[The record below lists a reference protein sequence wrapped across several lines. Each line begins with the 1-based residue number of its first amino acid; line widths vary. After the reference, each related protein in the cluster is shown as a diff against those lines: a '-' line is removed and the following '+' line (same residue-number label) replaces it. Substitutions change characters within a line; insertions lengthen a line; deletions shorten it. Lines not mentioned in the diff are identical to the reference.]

1 MVSCGKELKKPT
13 PFIEQQLMKDIM
25 YDFSLVSAIEGT
37 SAYYTDTVPKINVV
51 SVLNKYGIDSL
62 TYVQNNEYYLNL
74 EDGTYLKMQTEVK
87 ERLEEQKVL
96 MDSLVKKEND
106 ALQELKNTEDSLVSR
121 VSKLQPLSKGLTKNL
136 KIDSLVPKLD

>member
-1 MVSCGKELKKPT
+1 
-13 PFIEQQLMKDIM
+13 
-25 YDFSLVSAIEGT
+25 
-37 SAYYTDTVPKINVV
+37 
-51 SVLNKYGIDSL
+51 
-62 TYVQNNEYYLNL
+62 
-74 EDGTYLKMQTEVK
+74 MQTEVK

-121 VSKLQPLSKGLTKNL
+121 VSKLHPLSKGLTKNL